1 MHIMVVEDDATCRTI
16 VEAALTQ
23 SGMRVTSA
31 ATGAQAVAMLDDG
44 LRPDLLL
51 TDIRLPGP
59 CDGWLIA
66 RIFRDECPNLP
77 VIYLTGSQP
86 ETDQVSNSVFLRKP
100 VRPGLLVEAI
110 KALAH
115 LSAATGRGTVH

>member
-16 VEAALTQ
+16 VEAALTR

-31 ATGAQAVAMLDDG
+31 VTGAQAIAMLDDG

-51 TDIRLPGP
+51 TDIQLPGS

-66 RIFRDECPNLP
+66 RIYRDECPNLP

-86 ETDQVSNSVFLRKP
+86 ETDQVNNSIYLRKP
-100 VRPGLLVEAI
+100 VRPDLLVEAI
-110 KALAH
+110 RALAH
-115 LSAATGRGTVH
+115 PSAATGRHALH